1 MTNNERIS
9 GAMLDPAANAA
20 AVLLRLG
27 FAIFALVIPSAAL
40 MSRWVIVVLV
50 PIGAVLIILAALL
63 RSDPARLSER
73 SFALLAS
80 APGLSSLMLAIWA
93 AISLAW
99 TPIPTEAMEKLSK
112 TLGVVILGFFAVIA
126 LPPRMRAT
134 NLHLITIGVA
144 LGATLIL
151 VGSVSAL
158 AERPLLR
165 FPAATPERV
174 TVLLT
179 VLGWVGAAWMII
191 KNRNRLAIALIA
203 LVIAA
208 IVLGPT
214 RAALLPLV
222 ASLIALS
229 IAWNN
234 PEQAG
239 RLIGYGFG
247 GLILSLPLLAG
258 LGAVVGVEGMDR
270 WWAMILADPQRI
282 IAGRGFDAGNAAR
295 AAGLF
300 TGDQPVSL
308 VSDLWFELGLL
319 GAGFFALVIVATF
332 RLSGR
337 LGYELA
343 PAAIAAISAA
353 VTFAIL
359 DRAATQTW
367 WFNGLAVFAIVLM
380 SVERGRYRTVRP
392 RAMLKSG
399 SDGRTAGSDG
409 L

>member
-1 MTNNERIS
+1 MTSHERTS
-9 GAMLDPAANAA
+9 GAMIDPAANAA

-73 SFALLAS
+73 SFSLLAS
-80 APGLSSLMLAIWA
+80 APGLASLMLAIWA
-93 AISLAW
+93 LASIAW
-99 TPIPTEAMEKLSK
+99 TPIPGEAIEKLSK

-158 AERPLLR
+158 AEKPLLR

-179 VLGWVGAAWMII
+179 VLGWIGAAWMII
-191 KNRNRLAIALIA
+191 KNRNRLALALIV

-214 RAALLPLV
+214 RAAMMPLV
-222 ASLIALS
+222 VSLIALA
-229 IAWNN
+229 IAWNS
-234 PEQAG
+234 PERAG
-239 RLIGYGFG
+239 RLIGLGFAG
-247 GLILSLPLLAG
+247 FVIVLPLLAF
-258 LGAVVGVEGMDR
+258 LGAVLGVPGMDR
-270 WWAMILADPQRI
+270 WWAMILADPLRI
-282 IAGRGFDAGNAAR
+282 ITGRGFDAGNAAR
-295 AAGLF
+295 VAGFF
-300 TGDQPVSL
+300 TVDQPVSL
-308 VSDLWFELGLL
+308 VSDLWFDLGIL
-319 GAGFFALVIVATF
+319 GAVFFAIAIAAMF
-332 RLSGR
+332 ELSGR

-353 VTFAIL
+353 VTFTIL

-367 WFNGLAVFAIVLM
+367 WFNGLTVCAIVLM

-392 RAMLKSG
+392 RAVLKS
-399 SDGRTAGSDG
+399 RTKDLAAD
-409 L
+409 

>member
-1 MTNNERIS
+1 MI
-9 GAMLDPAANAA
+9 DPAANAA

-73 SFALLAS
+73 SFTLLATPS
-80 APGLSSLMLAIWA
+80 GLASVMLAIWA
-93 AISLAW
+93 AVSIAW
-99 TPIPTEAMEKLSK
+99 TPIPGEAIEKLSK

-151 VGSVSAL
+151 VGSISAL
-158 AERPLLR
+158 AEQPLLR

-191 KNRNRLAIALIA
+191 KNRNKLAVALIV

-214 RAALLPLV
+214 RAALTPLV
-222 ASLIALS
+222 ASLIALA

-234 PEQAG
+234 PEKAG
-239 RLIGYGFG
+239 RLIGFGFAG
-247 GLILSLPLLAG
+247 FILVLPLLSG
-258 LGAVVGVEGMDR
+258 LGALAGLPGMDR
-270 WWAMILADPQRI
+270 WWAMILADPLRI
-282 IAGRGFDAGNAAR
+282 ITGRGFDAGSAAR
-295 AAGLF
+295 AAGIF
-300 TGDQPVSL
+300 AGNQPVSL
-308 VSDLWFELGLL
+308 VSDLWFDLGIL
-319 GAGFFALVIVATF
+319 GAGFLALAIASTF
-332 RLSGR
+332 QLSGR

-392 RAMLKSG
+392 RAMLKPMSREPTTG
-399 SDGRTAGSDG
+399 
-409 L
+409 

>member
-1 MTNNERIS
+1 MTNNERAS
-9 GAMLDPAANAA
+9 GAMIDPAANAA

-73 SFALLAS
+73 SFALLATPS
-80 APGLSSLMLAIWA
+80 GLASLMLAIWA
-93 AISLAW
+93 AASIAW
-99 TPIPTEAMEKLSK
+99 TPIPGEAIEKLSK

-158 AERPLLR
+158 AEKPLLR

-191 KNRNRLAIALIA
+191 KNRNKLALALIV

-214 RAALLPLV
+214 RAALTPLV
-222 ASLIALS
+222 VSLVALS

-234 PEQAG
+234 PERAG
-239 RLIGYGFG
+239 RLIGFGFAG
-247 GLILSLPLLAG
+247 FILALPLLTG
-258 LGAVVGVEGMDR
+258 LGALAGVPGMDR
-270 WWAMILADPQRI
+270 WWAMILADPLRI
-282 IAGRGFDAGNAAR
+282 ITGRGFDAGNAAR
-295 AAGLF
+295 AVGIFA
-300 TGDQPVSL
+300 GDQPVSL
-308 VSDLWFELGLL
+308 VSDLWFDLGIL
-319 GAGFFALVIVATF
+319 GAGLFALAIASIF
-332 RLSGR
+332 QLSGR

-392 RAMLKSG
+392 RAMLKSMA
-399 SDGRTAGSDG
+399 REPAAG
-409 L
+409 

>member
-1 MTNNERIS
+1 MTTDERIS
-9 GAMLDPAANAA
+9 GAMIDPAANAA

-80 APGLSSLMLAIWA
+80 GPGLSALMLAIWA
-93 AISLAW
+93 AVSLAW
-99 TPIPTEAMEKLSK
+99 TPIPGEAMEKLSK

-151 VGSVSAL
+151 IGSVSAL

-208 IVLGPT
+208 VVLGPT

-222 ASLIALS
+222 ASLVALS

-234 PEQAG
+234 PERAG
-239 RLIGYGFG
+239 RLIGFGFAC
-247 GLILSLPLLAG
+247 LILLLPLLAG
-258 LGAVVGVEGMDR
+258 LGAMAGVEGMDR
-270 WWAMILADPQRI
+270 WWAMIVSDPQRM

-300 TGDQPVSL
+300 AGNQPVSL

-319 GAGFFALVIVATF
+319 GAGFLALVIAATF
-332 RLSGR
+332 QLSGR
-337 LGYELA
+337 LGFELA

-399 SDGRTAGSDG
+399 QPERRKS
-409 L
+409 

>member
-1 MTNNERIS
+1 MTNNERMS
-9 GAMLDPAANAA
+9 GAMIDPAANAA

-73 SFALLAS
+73 SLALLTNG
-80 APGLSSLMLAIWA
+80 PGLAGVMLAIWA
-93 AISLAW
+93 AMSLAW

-234 PEQAG
+234 PERAG
-239 RLIGYGFG
+239 RLIGFGFAG
-247 GLILSLPLLAG
+247 FILFLPLLTG
-258 LGAVVGVEGMDR
+258 LGAVAGVEGMDR
-270 WWAMILADPQRI
+270 WWATIMADPQRI

-300 TGDQPVSL
+300 SGNQPVSL
-308 VSDLWFELGLL
+308 VSDLWYDLGLL
-319 GAGFFALVIVATF
+319 GAVFLALVIAATF
-332 RLSGR
+332 QLAGR

-392 RAMLKSG
+392 RAMLKS
-399 SDGRTAGSDG
+399 AGKERAAS
-409 L
+409 

>member
-1 MTNNERIS
+1 MI
-9 GAMLDPAANAA
+9 DPAANAA

-73 SFALLAS
+73 SLSLLAS
-80 APGLSSLMLAIWA
+80 PSGLASVLLALWA
-93 AISLAW
+93 LASLAW
-99 TPIPTEAMEKLSK
+99 TPIPGEAFEKLSK
-112 TLGVVILGFFAVIA
+112 TLGVVVLGFFAVIA

-158 AERPLLR
+158 AQAPLLR

-191 KNRNRLAIALIA
+191 KNRNRLALALIV

-208 IVLGPT
+208 IILGPT
-214 RAALLPLV
+214 RAALTPLV
-222 ASLIALS
+222 ASLVALGL
-229 IAWNN
+229 AWNN
-234 PEQAG
+234 PERAG
-239 RLIGYGFG
+239 LLIGVGFAV
-247 GLILSLPLLAG
+247 LIVLLPVLAG
-258 LGAVVGVEGMDR
+258 LGTLAGISGMEH
-270 WWAMILADPQRI
+270 WWSIITADPQRI
-282 IAGRGFDAGNAAR
+282 ITGRGFDAGNAAR
-295 AAGLF
+295 SAGLF
-300 TGDQPVSL
+300 SGDHPVSL
-308 VSDLWFELGLL
+308 VSDLWFDLGLL
-319 GAGFFALVIVATF
+319 GALFFAISISAAF
-332 RLSGR
+332 QLSGR

-359 DRAATQTW
+359 DRSATQTW

-392 RAMLKSG
+392 RAMLKSRNAEA
-399 SDGRTAGSDG
+399 SAA
-409 L
+409 